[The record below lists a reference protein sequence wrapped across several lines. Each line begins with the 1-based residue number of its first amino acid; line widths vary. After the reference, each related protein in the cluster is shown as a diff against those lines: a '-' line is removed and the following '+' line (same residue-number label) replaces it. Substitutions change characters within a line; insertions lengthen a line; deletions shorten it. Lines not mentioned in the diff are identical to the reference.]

1 MIAGA
6 ESERQREREWKRQ
19 KKERDA
25 REQRERERDRESA
38 LEWKRNF
45 FFGICQA
52 GHLAGLG
59 ETSQKAGQVAPGQKL

>member
-6 ESERQREREWKRQ
+6 ESERQRERVEKA
-19 KKERDA
+19 E
-25 REQRERERDRESA
+25 EREGRKRAERESETERV
-38 LEWKRNF
+38 LLSGCETF